1 MVAVRLRNLVES
13 DRERLLIWRNSPD
26 VSAYMYSDHKIGH
39 EEHDHWFD
47 VARHDPRRRYWIIE
61 ADGEPVG
68 LANLA
73 DIDLV
78 HRRCAWAYYL
88 ASPKVRGLGVGSFV
102 EFQIIEYVFNQ
113 LHLNKLWCEVLI
125 SNESVWRLHELY
137 GFQREALFRQ
147 HVMKQG
153 HEVDVIG
160 LGLLAS
166 DWAARRD
173 AMAERLC
180 AKGYTIPISPAARP
194 ERHLPYRHPCQ
205 ARERR

>member
-1 MVAVRLRNLVES
+1 MVTVRLREVVEG
-13 DRERLLIWRNSPD
+13 DRERLLAWRNSPD

-47 VARHDPRRRYWIIE
+47 VARHDPRRRYWVIE

-73 DIDLV
+73 DIDFA

-102 EFQIIEYVFNQ
+102 EFQIIEYVFGQ
-113 LHLNKLWCEVLI
+113 LGLNKLWCEVLI

-153 HEVDVIG
+153 HEVDVVG
-160 LGLLAS
+160 LGLLS
-166 DWAARRD
+166 CDWAVRRE
-173 AMAERLC
+173 AMAERLRG
-180 AKGYTIPISPAARP
+180 KGFEIPSQVHQAA
-194 ERHLPYRHPCQ
+194 
-205 ARERR
+205 

>member
-1 MVAVRLRNLVES
+1 MVTVRLREVVEG
-13 DRERLLIWRNSPD
+13 DRERLLAWRNSPD

-47 VARHDPRRRYWIIE
+47 VARHDPRRRYWVIE
-61 ADGEPVG
+61 ADDEPVG

-88 ASPKVRGLGVGSFV
+88 ASPRVRGLGVGSFV
-102 EFQIIEYVFNQ
+102 EFQIIEYVFGQ
-113 LHLNKLWCEVLI
+113 LGLNKLWCEVLI

-153 HEVDVIG
+153 HEVDVVG
-160 LGLLAS
+160 LGLLS
-166 DWAARRD
+166 CDWAVRRE
-173 AMAERLC
+173 AMAERLRG
-180 AKGYTIPISPAARP
+180 KGFEIPSQVHQAA
-194 ERHLPYRHPCQ
+194 
-205 ARERR
+205 

>member
-1 MVAVRLRNLVES
+1 MVAVRLRDVIED
-13 DRERLLIWRNSPD
+13 DRERLLAWRNSPD

-47 VARHDPRRRYWIIE
+47 VARHDSRRRYWIIE

-102 EFQIIEYVFNQ
+102 EFQIIEYVFGQ
-113 LHLNKLWCEVLI
+113 LGLNKLWCEVLI

-147 HVMKQG
+147 HVVKQG

-166 DWAARRD
+166 DWALRRD
-173 AMAERLC
+173 AMAERLR
-180 AKGYTIPISPAARP
+180 AKGYAV
-194 ERHLPYRHPCQ
+194 
-205 ARERR
+205 

>member
-1 MVAVRLRNLVES
+1 MVTVRLREVVEE
-13 DRERLLIWRNSPD
+13 DRERLLAWRNSPD

-88 ASPKVRGLGVGSFV
+88 ASPKVRGLGVGSYV
-102 EFQIIEYVFNQ
+102 EFQVIEYVFGQ
-113 LHLNKLWCEVLI
+113 LGLNKLWCEVLI

-160 LGLLAS
+160 LGLLAH
-166 DWAARRD
+166 DWAARRE
-173 AMAERLC
+173 AMAERLRG
-180 AKGYTIPISPAARP
+180 KGFTIPSKVHQAA
-194 ERHLPYRHPCQ
+194 
-205 ARERR
+205 